1 MPFDAIG
8 LPGFQFIQDPL
19 NYESKAHHSNLDR
32 LRGSRARRPE
42 AGVGDPRELRLP
54 RRDARRDAAKAEA
67 ADGGR
72 EVRRVRVPGPWSL
85 SRVPGPWSLVLG
97 PLSLVRG
104 PNNLALWN
112 LGTLEPA
119 SPGSS
124 HYSTAPTSEEGG
136 VRLIGLLI
144 AAMLVT
150 PSSAS
155 PHDPPRTIRVA
166 DGIFLF
172 VTPPYGDVGLDGNA
186 VAIVSSDGVLVFD
199 SNGTPAAAAAVL
211 AEIRHLTNKPVR
223 YLVNSHWHWD
233 HWYGSEMYLRAYP
246 DIRVITHAATRTM
259 MTGPAL
265 EFNRPGLE
273 TQLPELHR
281 VAGKESRGR
290 RALDAAAGRP
300 SQAESAARRRS
311 VLPRSEE
318 TRAARLRQHD
328 VHGWDDALH
337 GRPDDPGPSYDRAV
351 TPGDTFL
358 YLPKEKV
365 LITGDLLVNPISF
378 ALSCYPTGWL
388 HTLEQMD
395 ALETSVIVPGHGEPL
410 HDKTLLHATYRRHAR
425 AVAGG
430 GRRQTPRPRSRP
442 GEETRSCRS
451 STTRW
456 SR

>member
-1 MPFDAIG
+1 M
-8 LPGFQFIQDPL
+8 
-19 NYESKAHHSNLDR
+19 
-32 LRGSRARRPE
+32 
-42 AGVGDPRELRLP
+42 
-54 RRDARRDAAKAEA
+54 
-67 ADGGR
+67 
-72 EVRRVRVPGPWSL
+72 
-85 SRVPGPWSLVLG
+85 
-97 PLSLVRG
+97 
-104 PNNLALWN
+104 
-112 LGTLEPA
+112 
-119 SPGSS
+119 
-124 HYSTAPTSEEGG
+124 
-136 VRLIGLLI
+136 RLIGLLI

-150 PSSAS
+150 ASSAS

-233 HWYGSEMYLRAYP
+233 HWYGSEVYVREYP

-273 TQLPELHR
+273 TQLPGYIASLEKKLEAAQRSTPPPADLPKLKALLDDDRFFLDQKKRVQHVYANMTFTDGMTLYMGDRTIQVLH
-281 VAGKESRGR
+281 
-290 RALDAAAGRP
+290 
-300 SQAESAARRRS
+300 
-311 VLPRSEE
+311 
-318 TRAARLRQHD
+318 H
-328 VHGWDDALH
+328 
-337 GRPDDPGPSYDRAV
+337 DRAV

-378 ALSCYPTGWL
+378 ALSCYPTGWV

-410 HDKTLLHATYRRHAR
+410 PDKTLLHATIGVMRELLREGADAKRRGLDPDQAR
-425 AVAGG
+425 DEVMPKLHDAMVSMTGDDPARNNAFKIYLVDWYLHRVYDELNGPL
-430 GRRQTPRPRSRP
+430 TDAIAAIPPK
-442 GEETRSCRS
+442 
-451 STTRW
+451 
-456 SR
+456 